1 MLQIVILAAVALFLF
16 WRLRAVLGSREGYE
30 KTLQTIQT
38 QTGKSKT
45 VTNLSSPEETSD
57 NDITDYVEENSE
69 NAKTLK
75 IIKEKNKDFTVQN
88 FVSGAKNAYEIILMA
103 FENSDLKTL
112 KPLLEK
118 PVYDRFES
126 VLEDRKKKK
135 LSVEANF
142 IGVRDIRITNVFFD
156 KKLNKAD
163 ITLTFKSE
171 LTTVVKDKSGKVVE
185 GDSGDIKKQ
194 KDVWTFSK
202 LLSNNKPIW
211 FLKTT
216 S

>member
-30 KTLQTIQT
+30 KTLETIQT

-75 IIKEKNKDFTVQN
+75 IIKEKNKDFTVQK

-118 PVYDRFES
+118 SVYDRFKS

-185 GDSGDIKKQ
+185 GDSSDIKKQ

>member
-30 KTLQTIQT
+30 KTLETIQT

-75 IIKEKNKDFTVQN
+75 IIKEKNKDFTVQK

-126 VLEDRKKKK
+126 VLVARKKKK

-185 GDSGDIKKQ
+185 GDSSDIKKQ

>member
-38 QTGKSKT
+38 QTSKSKT

-126 VLEDRKKKK
+126 VLVDRKKKK

-185 GDSGDIKKQ
+185 GDSSDIKKQ